1 MNLQDSI
8 SSLKKYRNSITYY
21 KNNKELI
28 SKEGMNVDSKVVYI
42 SVLNDFDKHID
53 KEIISSKDS
62 ILKQLLSSSN
72 ENSIGYIAMNYFVSI
87 LFVLVLIIIVTLTI
101 YYIRGV

>member
-28 SKEGMNVDSKVVYI
+28 SKEGMNVDGKVVYI